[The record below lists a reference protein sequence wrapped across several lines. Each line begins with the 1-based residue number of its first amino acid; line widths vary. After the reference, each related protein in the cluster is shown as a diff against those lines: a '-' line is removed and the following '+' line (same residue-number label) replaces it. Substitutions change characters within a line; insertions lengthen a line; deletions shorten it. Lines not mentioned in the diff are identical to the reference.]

1 MAKKRKKKAAKDLA
15 KALREKKEEIESAKT
30 VKAAPMSAKQTQEAL
45 QSLLHG
51 VSEGDGFY
59 KREIKESEQIEPRL
73 TIDKKSEI
81 VEEYL
86 LEEVPISERKSS
98 KKRKPIELPEETKT
112 SAKSVEEITE
122 ANIYVKLA
130 EFFEEFMQGYNERY
144 SQWENS
150 VSNILAILRKMRKV
164 TKKNTEDLVDSI
176 NNLFTKIQEN
186 LQQFKVKRD
195 EIERVSG
202 VDILMMSGEFKKV
215 LGLLELQI
223 KEYQLKKITDEF
235 LHQQELFTNL

>member
-15 KALREKKEEIESAKT
+15 KALREKKEEIESGKT
-30 VKAAPMSAKQTQEAL
+30 IKTAPVSAKQTQEAL
-45 QSLLHG
+45 QSLLQG

-59 KREIKESEQIEPRL
+59 KREIKDSEQIEPRL
-73 TIDKKSEI
+73 TIDTKSEI
-81 VEEYL
+81 AEQYM
-86 LEEVPISERKSS
+86 LEDVPLSERKSS
-98 KKRKPIELPEETKT
+98 KKRTPIQIPEETKI
-112 SAKSVEEITE
+112 SAKSVEEITDL
-122 ANIYVKLA
+122 NIYAKLA
-130 EFFEEFMQGYNERY
+130 EFFEAFMNGYNERY

-164 TKKNTEDLVDSI
+164 TKKNTEDLVDSF

-195 EIERVSG
+195 EIERISG

-223 KEYQLKKITDEF
+223 KEYQLKKITDEY